1 MASRIDRGRLRPNS
15 PSMTQRLI
23 RVFLALAVAFVFTGR
38 MEAAAAHCARLA
50 HADDVAPVAAAEAM
64 PCHGSHTAMAGAP
77 APQPM
82 HHDQSGDRCECLAV
96 LKACTAL
103 VAATASAHIEPY
115 EWIRPEAI
123 TFASTDPSP
132 DLRPPRA

>member
-1 MASRIDRGRLRPNS
+1 
-15 PSMTQRLI
+15 MTQRLI

-50 HADDVAPVAAAEAM
+50 HADDMAAPIAAVET
-64 PCHGSHTAMAGAP
+64 PCHGSEEASDKP
-77 APQPM
+77 APQPE
-82 HHDQSGDRCECLAV
+82 HSKSGDRCECLAV

-103 VAATASAHIEPY
+103 IAATASRHIEPY
-115 EWIRPEAI
+115 EWMRPQAI
-123 TFASTDPSP
+123 AFVSTEPSP